1 MKNKWIFDD
10 PPETACFTT
19 TFVLEG
25 SPILRVYHDYDGDW
39 QFHGS
44 KDHPA
49 TASVGKLVCLDEI
62 IKLDATLMQLHD
74 LPYGWQAERKSKS
87 KRWQRIKNNPFPSFE
102 ENGYYLE
109 DAQWLSQYL
118 SDIHPPSEK
127 TRQNLGPGEYV
138 KLVFRFAAEDADRA
152 DNECERMWVLVQETD
167 EDGNY
172 IGVLSNDPHH
182 DAASNG
188 DIIHFHP
195 LHIAAL
201 G

>member
-1 MKNKWIFDD
+1 MRFSIWFKSFG
-10 PPETACFTT
+10 ETVRQNHLAPVVTT
-19 TFVLEG
+19 GVTNE
-25 SPILRVYHDYDGDW
+25 SRR
-39 QFHGS
+39 S
-44 KDHPA
+44 K
-49 TASVGKLVCLDEI
+49 C
-62 IKLDATLMQLHD
+62 
-74 LPYGWQAERKSKS
+74 

-127 TRQNLGPGEYV
+127 TRQSVGPGECV
-138 KLVFRFAAEDADRA
+138 KLVFRLAAEDADRA
-152 DNECERMWVLVQETD
+152 DNEYERMWVLVQQTD